1 MRILFTLSICVWAHG
16 CDSATSSDPGD
27 ARPPEADVAPLEMD
41 VEPPPEADA
50 EPRVTDAAASPTDAA
65 ALPEDAATLP
75 PDAER
80 PPALDLLETRVVF
93 DVSALTAT
101 ATVTLVTHGLER
113 AQLSAGGLSDLE
125 LRTTDGAALDFTY
138 DDGQLTLPVVDGE
151 PVTFVATYGYAEQ
164 GLFEGLLPGR
174 RSTLT
179 WPDHCGNLFPC
190 STDPADG
197 LRLSVEVVG
206 LAAEDVSVST
216 PPLAVDAPPYVA
228 AYALGPYT
236 WRSYGTTPSGTEV
249 GAWLRPG
256 EADEAD
262 RGLEGLV
269 EVFGWYEDHLGPYPF
284 GDRAGAVSVEWGPS
298 AVGGMEHHPFW
309 HVSGAL
315 GDPLVQAHE
324 AAHGWFGDGVR
335 LRCWEDMVLSEGVA
349 DYLAGAA
356 AALQGDFFV
365 WSTYRQAAEAAV
377 ARSPLDVARPDGC
390 NLLEPAST
398 WYFSGIPYKKGALFL
413 RALAQRVGDDA
424 LLDALGV
431 FFRAHVG
438 RAAGVDDLLAVIRSE
453 TDYDPTDCADT
464 WLRQPALPE
473 ADPCP

>member
-1 MRILFTLSICVWAHG
+1 
-16 CDSATSSDPGD
+16 
-27 ARPPEADVAPLEMD
+27 
-41 VEPPPEADA
+41 
-50 EPRVTDAAASPTDAA
+50 
-65 ALPEDAATLP
+65 
-75 PDAER
+75 
-80 PPALDLLETRVVF
+80 
-93 DVSALTAT
+93 
-101 ATVTLVTHGLER
+101 
-113 AQLSAGGLSDLE
+113 
-125 LRTTDGAALDFTY
+125 
-138 DDGQLTLPVVDGE
+138 
-151 PVTFVATYGYAEQ
+151 
-164 GLFEGLLPGR
+164 
-174 RSTLT
+174 
-179 WPDHCGNLFPC
+179 
-190 STDPADG
+190 
-197 LRLSVEVVG
+197 
-206 LAAEDVSVST
+206 
-216 PPLAVDAPPYVA
+216 
-228 AYALGPYT
+228 
-236 WRSYGTTPSGTEV
+236 V